1 MPLRQPRHKK
11 PFSVKLHWA
20 KAETLG
26 MVELGVLMKVHC
38 SRRFGNPEILLER
51 GAKLKNFRK

>member
-26 MVELGVLMKVHC
+26 MVELGVLMKVRYR
-38 SRRFGNPEILLER
+38 RRFGDPR
-51 GAKLKNFRK
+51 NFA